1 VPLMRFQVCGDNG
14 PSIPYGL
21 AEHLEL
27 VDWTGRAVRADKTG
41 AIEGSLP
48 SILRRLN
55 IDAQAWQLTMRPH
68 GNVFGRAIGPL
79 NHLRL
84 HAKTLGQSWIRGLRQ
99 AERLY
104 AH

>member
-1 VPLMRFQVCGDNG
+1 MR
-14 PSIPYGL
+14 
-21 AEHLEL
+21 L
-27 VDWTGRAVRADKTG
+27 VWQAATAVGRCTVRDPRDTNRFWMNWTGRAVRADKTG

-55 IDAQAWQLTMRPH
+55 IDAHAWQLTMRPS

-79 NHLRL
+79 SHLRL

-99 AERLY
+99 AERFY